1 MRKEWGKGKAGKG
14 NDGGGGSRLHGELDI
29 ENKWC
34 LTIPEVAELLGISRN
49 FAYELARRGE
59 IPVISFGKRKLVP
72 RIALENKLG
81 EAK

>member
-1 MRKEWGKGKAGKG
+1 MRKEF
-14 NDGGGGSRLHGELDI
+14 SEERY
-29 ENKWC
+29 C
-34 LTIPEVAELLGISRN
+34 MTVPEVAKLLGISRN

-59 IPVISFGKRKLVP
+59 IPVIRFGKRILVP

>member
-1 MRKEWGKGKAGKG
+1 MRKESGKGKAGKG

-29 ENKWC
+29 EKKWC
-34 LTIPEVAELLGISRN
+34 LTIPEVADLLGISRN

-59 IPVISFGKRKLVP
+59 IPVIRFGKRKLVP
-72 RIALENKLG
+72 RIALENKLA